1 MGEGILPREP
11 CCCWVAG
18 LFHSCPATM
27 SAQEQRKVT
36 TRAKCPLP
44 AERQSLFFPLWAMLT
59 WAKLPPNPEPGYSQ
73 LCLRWLPNEPCNTL
87 PVLNF
92 GLFWPGFT
100 CRVLLLRPF
109 FSPLCWWLRES
120 ASEGTCRS
128 VPRARGTLPHSL
140 CPPPPQALLET
151 RTLCLGTALWLQGL
165 CFGCGP
171 SFVIGLASAASA
183 PARGPAAPPPP
194 GLQMSPPAPGSS
206 PSDGPLLPPVLP
218 NCLWSTTFSRC
229 YSITIRSLAR
239 PASLLPF
246 PISELGSRMYSISKI
261 VLSYKPQKKV
271 VKSSKC
277 IPMHSNNAIFYQ
289 TEGDFNS
296 PPISIH
302 GASPFPG
309 HPGCCTGLAHCICSL
324 SKCNILGWI
333 LQA

>member
-1 MGEGILPREP
+1 MGQWVGEGILPQEP

-140 CPPPPQALLET
+140 CPLTPPSPPRDEDLVSWHGPLAAGLVFWL
-151 RTLCLGTALWLQGL
+151 RTIFCNWAGERCLRS
-165 CFGCGP
+165 CSGP
-171 SFVIGLASAASA
+171 SCSPTARAADVPTSTRQLA
-183 PARGPAAPPPP
+183 
-194 GLQMSPPAPGSS
+194 L
-206 PSDGPLLPPVLP
+206 
-218 NCLWSTTFSRC
+218 
-229 YSITIRSLAR
+229 
-239 PASLLPF
+239 
-246 PISELGSRMYSISKI
+246 
-261 VLSYKPQKKV
+261 
-271 VKSSKC
+271 
-277 IPMHSNNAIFYQ
+277 
-289 TEGDFNS
+289 
-296 PPISIH
+296 
-302 GASPFPG
+302 
-309 HPGCCTGLAHCICSL
+309 
-324 SKCNILGWI
+324 
-333 LQA
+333 